1 MRILT
6 RYVMFELLKVFLVS
20 VAGMTL
26 LFILVGVF
34 REAYSNGLGAKQIF
48 MLLPYVLPEALQFAV
63 PATTLFAACS
73 VFGRLASSNEVVAVK
88 ASGISPFALLLPAWV
103 LAFLLSLCE
112 VWLNDLAVSWGRDSI
127 TRLVIESVE
136 EIAYNHLQQTRSYSS
151 GQFSIIVNRV
161 EGKKLIAPLIKFQSG
176 DDELPTTIECE
187 EATMRSDLVNRTLT
201 ITCVN
206 SYVEMG
212 EARTWLPGAKERVI
226 PLNEASRKGGGTRSP
241 SSIALRELPS
251 ETAQQVKRIDQL
263 RQQMAVQAAFQMIG
277 GDFSTLTGP
286 SWDRQRQRLSD
297 AQHWL
302 HRLKMEPYRRW
313 ANGFTCLCFVLVG
326 APFAIW
332 LRNADFLTSFFA
344 CFFPILAI
352 YYPLMAVGV
361 AQAKSGSFPSWG
373 VWGGNVILIVI
384 GYFLTRRVWRY

>member
-6 RYVMFELLKVFLVS
+6 RYVLFELLKVFLVS

-26 LFILVGVF
+26 LFLMAGVVHQ
-34 REAYSNGLGAKQIF
+34 AYMNGLGAKQIA

-88 ASGISPFALLLPAWV
+88 ASGISPLALLLPAWV

-127 TRLVIESVE
+127 TRLVVESVE
-136 EIAYNHLQQTRSYSS
+136 EIAYSHLEQTRSFSS

-161 EGKKLIAPLIKFQSG
+161 EGKRLIAPLIKFQSG
-176 DDELPTTIECE
+176 DDDLPATIECE
-187 EATMRSDLVNRTLT
+187 EATMKTDLVNRTLT
-201 ITCVN
+201 IVCVN
-206 SYVEMG
+206 SDLHIG
-212 EARTWLPGAKERVI
+212 EAHTWLPGSHQRVI
-226 PLNEASRKGGGTRSP
+226 SLEEASNKGGGTRSP
-241 SSIALRELPS
+241 SNLALHELPS
-251 ETAQQVKRIDQL
+251 ETTLQIQRIEQL
-263 RQQMAVQAAFQMIG
+263 QQQMAAQASFQMIS
-277 GDFSTLTGP
+277 GDFEALKGTTWEKL
-286 SWDRQRQRLSD
+286 QRQLKD
-297 AQHWL
+297 AQQRMY
-302 HRLKMEPYRRW
+302 RLKMEPYRRW

-332 LRNADFLTSFFA
+332 MRNADFLTSFFA
-344 CFFPILAI
+344 CFFPILGI
-352 YYPLMAVGV
+352 YYPLMGFGL

-373 VWGGNVILIVI
+373 VWIGNVILVVI
-384 GYFLTRRVWRY
+384 GFVLTRRVWRY